1 MAYLN
6 VDCAVQGS
14 GFFAGATPQLDGLL
28 VDALKLVLIICIVKF
43 SWFRYRKMS

>member
-28 VDALKLVLIICIVKF
+28 VDALKLVIRITIGH
-43 SWFRYRKMS
+43 S

>member
-28 VDALKLVLIICIVKF
+28 VDALKLVLIISIVKLSCF
-43 SWFRYRKMS
+43 NHLENS